1 MTRAELIQKLTSAK
15 QELKSAGPIHRR
27 NLQKHIHR
35 LEKELRTYDYYRA
48 AAQKSSLST

>member
-1 MTRAELIQKLTSAK
+1 MTRAELIQKLTAAK

-27 NLQKHIHR
+27 DLRKHIRR
-35 LEKELRTYDYYRA
+35 LEKELRTYDFYHA